1 MQTYSLLAISTVW
14 VILTTIIIMG
24 KIMLNNNILATACSS
39 SQSWVIWNTWS
50 LELASIVPT
59 AWLPPCA
66 FSYNTPNCRHQL
78 SSHSW
83 SCLLRKLL
91 LTFPS
96 LLLHTEDH
104 HIGHRL
110 WSDQILRFI
119 IVDAFSKTIQ
129 SVQLWVPC
137 ELYIRN
143 YRVRFQLCYPPHT
156 TVKCTK

>member
-1 MQTYSLLAISTVW
+1 MLFLNAN
-14 VILTTIIIMG
+14 LFTINHIHSQSNPDNHHYHIMG
-24 KIMLNNNILATACSS
+24 KKMLKINILTTACSS

-50 LELASIVPT
+50 LELASMAST

-119 IVDAFSKTIQ
+119 IVDAFSKTSQ
-129 SVQLWVPC
+129 SVQLGTLWIV
-137 ELYIRN
+137 
-143 YRVRFQLCYPPHT
+143 
-156 TVKCTK
+156 